1 MRFLIGSVAI
11 LASCSAIFAV
21 SPDTR
26 AFEQQ
31 ISDALECVR
40 DILVSG
46 LPDQGLPSF
55 NPLEIPSILI
65 CHGSIA
71 IEDLYLAGVTNF
83 KQSNIKGTVG
93 LIPPRYTLQLTL
105 TFPLTSLKT
114 KYDFD
119 VSYSPSNSHI
129 YGAGEFGLEA
139 VNAAADLDLT
149 ATILGGIA
157 VNNFDLWISLQGLNS
172 FSLTG
177 LYNDEE
183 CSAKLVEAVP
193 ADPSG
198 VVASYAQAIH
208 DIASDVVVGAVGSGA
223 LEGDG
228 LVSTIMDQCINLK

>member
-40 DILVSG
+40 DLLVSG
-46 LPDQGLPSF
+46 LPDKGLPSF
-55 NPLEIPSILI
+55 NPLEIPS
-65 CHGSIA
+65 SSV
-71 IEDLYLAGVTNF
+71 DLSVLGVD
-83 KQSNIKGTVG
+83 G
-93 LIPPRYTLQLTL
+93 LSYTIQLTL

-183 CSAKLVEAVP
+183 YSAKLVEAVL